1 MRPPAEATIETA
13 DPLDPIRNAT
23 AKELHNIM
31 LALCDVDEVKKRV
44 VIHLRVFRRTEP
56 NAAIIAEADADALIN
71 SATEMELRSIGI
83 AMCDGDEGMKK
94 RVSECLRVL
103 SVLGKLQATEIKD
116 KPQFKCLKY
125 QQSYHEEDNTARSCR
140 YHPGKSPLF
149 PQVEERLGSLIAHI
163 GRFEN
168 QMDEELPILVSRWSC
183 CGRGAYDIECK
194 IQKHK
199 HK

>member
-44 VIHLRVFRRTEP
+44 VIHLHVFRRTEP

-125 QQSYHEEDNTARSCR
+125 QQ
-140 YHPGKSPLF
+140 
-149 PQVEERLGSLIAHI
+149 
-163 GRFEN
+163 
-168 QMDEELPILVSRWSC
+168 
-183 CGRGAYDIECK
+183 
-194 IQKHK
+194 
-199 HK
+199 